1 MSQEKFTNAPRLET
15 LVEFARE
22 GRRDALGELVR
33 RIQDSIYRLALRTL
47 FLPADA
53 EDATQEIL
61 VKIITHLSA
70 FRGESRFSTW
80 CFRTAANHLLA
91 THKRRAEKWGYS
103 FERCERAI
111 EEALSMSSAE
121 IVETPEENL
130 IAEDVRLAC
139 LQGMLLC
146 LSREIRLVFILGVVF
161 EVTSHEG
168 AHILDITPEAFRQR
182 LSRGRKQ
189 IQNFM
194 TKKCSLVHPENP
206 CACAKLIPYE
216 IKIKLLDP
224 ENLRFANHRCYAR
237 RSDSI
242 DSRLQELDEVKRLAV
257 LFRSHPDYAAPD
269 AFVESIK
276 KLVESGRL
284 QILGDRLSEPS
295 TEDMI

>member
-1 MSQEKFTNAPRLET
+1 MS
-15 LVEFARE
+15 
-22 GRRDALGELVR
+22 G
-33 RIQDSIYRLALRTL
+33 
-47 FLPADA
+47 
-53 EDATQEIL
+53 
-61 VKIITHLSA
+61 
-70 FRGESRFSTW
+70 
-80 CFRTAANHLLA
+80 
-91 THKRRAEKWGYS
+91 
-103 FERCERAI
+103 
-111 EEALSMSSAE
+111 AE

-130 IAEDVRLAC
+130 IAEEVRLAC

-161 EVTSHEG
+161 EVTSREG
-168 AHILDITPEAFRQR
+168 AHILDITPQAFRQR

-206 CACAKLIPYE
+206 CACVKLIPYE

-237 RSDSI
+237 GSESV

-269 AFVESIK
+269 SFVESIK

-284 QILGDRLSEPS
+284 EILSDRPFERS
-295 TEDMI
+295 TEDIV